1 MLDTK
6 KMIGISVADY
16 IMEIW
21 DYIILVNRSDYA
33 LYEHASDND
42 VLCDLLIWILG
53 KSFAELEK
61 ENAEEILWMELIS
74 TAVFCIVQIV
84 NKSFT
89 LSEVKH

>member
-33 LYEHASDND
+33 LYEQASNND
-42 VLCDLLIWILG
+42 VFCNLLVWIGG
-53 KSFAELEK
+53 KDVMMAMPYKDKKGNLRDELEEFLNSQYFK
-61 ENAEEILWMELIS
+61 NDEYM
-74 TAVFCIVQIV
+74 
-84 NKSFT
+84 
-89 LSEVKH
+89 

>member
-33 LYEHASDND
+33 LYEQASDND

-53 KSFAELEK
+53 NDVCLAIPYTGSKGDLKAELEDFLDSQYFMSD
-61 ENAEEILWMELIS
+61 EY
-74 TAVFCIVQIV
+74 V
-84 NKSFT
+84 
-89 LSEVKH
+89 